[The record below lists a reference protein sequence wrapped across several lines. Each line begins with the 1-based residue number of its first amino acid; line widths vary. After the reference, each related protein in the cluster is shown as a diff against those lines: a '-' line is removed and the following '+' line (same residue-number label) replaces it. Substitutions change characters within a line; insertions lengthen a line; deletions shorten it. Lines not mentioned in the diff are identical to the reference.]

1 MAMSN
6 IEDSV
11 LVKHLLGDL
20 SFEPKNVSEQFLANI
35 LKTNLALRYE
45 IDVKIANKPQFMI
58 PN

>member
-45 IDVKIANKPQFMI
+45 IDVKIANKP
-58 PN
+58 